1 MVVKCIVCPN
11 KYGPLS
17 QISFHRFP
25 LCAERFKQWA
35 MLCRQNDLIDVDP
48 SYCNQHYKLCSRHFN
63 QSQFAW
69 TRLISNAVPSKFQWN
84 GYLYDEQEIAAN
96 SCTGPDLLSIIF
108 STIHKLHSISLNVR
122 VIISDLGS
130 NLKNL
135 VDTRHITL
143 ETPYFNVSGKE
154 IVFMFDP
161 PHLLKATR
169 NYFFNYRFKSL
180 NKVAE
185 KIHLKEFYKLDKSQV
200 HRLAPKLTDIHLNSN
215 SFQKIRVKYASQIF
229 SHTIVA
235 GMTTLISISSK
246 ISDGNK
252 IGSKR
257 FCLPFTNSEDQT
269 SFLNCMT
276 NYFKHLKVQKFDAL
290 KNEWISINRQYN
302 IKFINSWLISIAGL
316 ICLYSNSSNNDQEIS
331 NLEIC
336 TYRLNQDCLENF
348 FGTVRTQNRNCINPT
363 CIQFKRTFKKLF
375 VMNYFEYSEG
385 ANCVKD

>member
-1 MVVKCIVCPN
+1 VQRAPHEVFGDRARVLLLLYAP
-11 KYGPLS
+11 GPFNTIEFIDNVDKLFD
-17 QISFHRFP
+17 IFNFHS
-25 LCAERFKQWA
+25 
-35 MLCRQNDLIDVDP
+35 V
-48 SYCNQHYKLCSRHFN
+48 
-63 QSQFAW
+63 
-69 TRLISNAVPSKFQWN
+69 
-84 GYLYDEQEIAAN
+84 
-96 SCTGPDLLSIIF
+96 
-108 STIHKLHSISLNVR
+108 
-122 VIISDLGS
+122 
-130 NLKNL
+130 
-135 VDTRHITL
+135 
-143 ETPYFNVSGKE
+143 
-154 IVFMFDP
+154 
-161 PHLLKATR
+161 
-169 NYFFNYRFKSL
+169 
-180 NKVAE
+180 
-185 KIHLKEFYKLDKSQV
+185 
-200 HRLAPKLTDIHLNSN
+200 
-215 SFQKIRVKYASQIF
+215 
-229 SHTIVA
+229 
-235 GMTTLISISSK
+235 SSK

-257 FCLPFTNSEDQT
+257 FCLPFTNSEDQK

-276 NYFKHLKVQKFDAL
+276 NYFKNLEVQKFDAL